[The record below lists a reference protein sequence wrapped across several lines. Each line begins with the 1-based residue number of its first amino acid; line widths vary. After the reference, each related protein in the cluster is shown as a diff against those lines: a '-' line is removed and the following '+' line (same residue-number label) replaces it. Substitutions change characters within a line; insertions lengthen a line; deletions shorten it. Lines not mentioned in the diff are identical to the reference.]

1 VSADTRQKAFYGNK
15 AKQNKI
21 MNIVTKIRVNSW
33 SNSLC
38 ALMPLWICPFS
49 STNVED
55 PLQINLFMQSKPN
68 FQKSQMNVS
77 ILLQMD
83 YENKRNWTIGQSK
96 PNSKPIK
103 PNFQKAQMNV
113 NSLITNDYRKKDD
126 FAVQKNKP
134 NQSQFQTGPF
144 FC

>member
-1 VSADTRQKAFYGNK
+1 MSSNVLVGDLVSADTRQKAFYGNK

-55 PLQINLFMQSKPN
+55 SLQINLFLQNKPN
-68 FQKSQMNVS
+68 FRKAKMIVN
-77 ILLQMD
+77 LALTKD
-83 YENKRNWTIGQSK
+83 Y
-96 PNSKPIK
+96 IK
-103 PNFQKAQMNV
+103 NDDFSVRINV
-113 NSLITNDYRKKDD
+113 NLLRKYEY
-126 FAVQKNKP
+126 F
-134 NQSQFQTGPF
+134 
-144 FC
+144 